1 VSCRGRII
9 NKRGYPSAFWQLLH
23 YITAQA
29 EDKEAKRVAEI
40 LSEFTSTFYYCDRS
54 GNGIFIRLLLK
65 YMFFY
70 HSTLIKKPIKATSF
84 ELAMEEYPPHKVHDT
99 KSLVMWLWRLH
110 NHINQELMADT
121 NLDLNMYGEKDTPKI
136 IYPPEKSKH
145 FPRSEDDIFDYLS
158 KFAAF
163 TVTAMQYRYQ
173 ITLNYHFSGQVPHHE
188 PCMARRATMDARRL

>member
-1 VSCRGRII
+1 MSCRGRII

-65 YMFFY
+65 YMVSVSFMP
-70 HSTLIKKPIKATSF
+70 LKKPIKATSF

-99 KSLVMWLWRLH
+99 KSEKKCISMENELPVVEISAV
-110 NHINQELMADT
+110 NHFFVTSFNTAN
-121 NLDLNMYGEKDTPKI
+121 NLTSY
-136 IYPPEKSKH
+136 
-145 FPRSEDDIFDYLS
+145 
-158 KFAAF
+158 
-163 TVTAMQYRYQ
+163 
-173 ITLNYHFSGQVPHHE
+173 
-188 PCMARRATMDARRL
+188 